1 MVHGIFLRF
10 LNIATFLYIDS
21 TTMSM
26 WRPLF
31 LTCMILDHKL
41 QRMLNDSKI
50 AQLNSERPLHQTAVI
65 WTWAKYRN
73 TNTKKLYMVC
83 NLDLRK
89 TQKSKYKNLCAYH
102 IQSGLEQNT
111 EVQIQTI
118 SVYGIQSWLEQIIEI
133 QIQRN
138 NVKMVSLPDLVK
150 TQKYKYKES
159 LCMVF
164 NLDLSKLQKY
174 KYKESLC
181 KWYPFQTWSKYRNT
195 NTKNLC
201 LWYSILTWTNYR
213 NTTTE
218 NLCAYGIPSR
228 LGQNT
233 EIQIQKS
240 LWIWYPIWT
249 WAKYRNTNTKNLC
262 ACGIEWSSPWGLE

>member
-1 MVHGIFLRF
+1 MTL
-10 LNIATFLYIDS
+10 
-21 TTMSM
+21 
-26 WRPLF
+26 
-31 LTCMILDHKL
+31 KL
-41 QRMLNDSKI
+41 HNSIPKDPFTK
-50 AQLNSERPLHQTAVI
+50 QL
-65 WTWAKYRN
+65 WY
-73 TNTKKLYMVC
+73 
-83 NLDLRK
+83 
-89 TQKSKYKNLCAYH
+89 
-102 IQSGLEQNT
+102 GLEQNT
-111 EVQIQTI
+111 ET
-118 SVYGIQSWLEQIIEI
+118 

-138 NVKMVSLPDLVK
+138 FTWYAILTWGRHRNPSIKIFVHIISNQDLSK
-150 TQKYKYKES
+150 IQKYKYKQS

-174 KYKESLC
+174 KYKETMW
-181 KWYPFQTWSKYRNT
+181 KWYPFQTWSKHRNT

-201 LWYSILTWTNYR
+201 VWYSILTWANYISI
-213 NTTTE
+213 NTKS
-218 NLCAYGIPSR
+218 LCAYGIPSR